1 MKTLLA
7 KVTEKLP
14 CTSRTL
20 RVVPFTFILGLFIIS
35 CGQTP
40 KEQKPEPTWAEKMA
54 NSEMKRFPEA
64 WMIEK
69 AKSPR
74 WGYTHGC
81 VAKAMLDLFD
91 YNGDSIYF
99 NYAKGYADSLITEE
113 GKIKTYDMQKF
124 NIDNINPGKILFRL
138 YKATGDQKYKAA
150 IDTLVTQMKNHPR
163 TSEGGFWHKKIY
175 PHQMWLD
182 GVYMA
187 SPFLAEYARDFNEPA
202 LFDDAVNEIILITKH
217 TYDPATGLFYHGWD
231 ESRQQ
236 KWADKETGLSP
247 NFWSRSIG
255 WYAMALVDVL
265 DLLPADHPK
274 RNEIIALT
282 DTVAKGICKWQD
294 DKSGTWYQV
303 TNMGDR
309 EGNYLESSASCM
321 FVYFLYKAVN
331 KGYISSEY
339 LANADKG
346 FNGLINNFIRNETDG
361 TISITNCCAVAG
373 LGGEKVYRDGS
384 FEYYIGEPVIDNDPK
399 SVAPFIWAA
408 TEKLRVKN

>member
-1 MKTLLA
+1 MKILPS
-7 KVTEKLP
+7 KVSEKS
-14 CTSRTL
+14 SRTSHIL
-20 RVVPFTFILGLFIIS
+20 SSILPAFIGLFLFS

-40 KEQKPEPTWAEKMA
+40 KELKNEPTWAEKMA
-54 NSEMKRFPEA
+54 KSEMTRYPQA

-150 IDTLVTQMKNHPR
+150 IDTLILQMKNQPR

-187 SPFLAEYARDFNEPA
+187 SPFLAEYARDFNDPG
-202 LFDDAVNEIILITKH
+202 LFGDAVNEIILITKH
-217 TYDPATGLFYHGWD
+217 TYDPAMGLFYHGWD
-231 ESRQQ
+231 ESREQ
-236 KWADKETGLSP
+236 KWANKETGLSP

-265 DLLPADHPK
+265 DYLPVDHPK

-282 DTVAKGICKWQD
+282 DTVAKGICNRQD
-294 DKSGTWYQV
+294 DKSGVWYQV
-303 TNMGDR
+303 TDMGDR
-309 EGNYLESSASCM
+309 EGNYLESSGSCM
-321 FVYFLYKAVN
+321 FVYFLYKAVE

-339 LANADKG
+339 TANADKG
-346 FNGLINNFIRNETDG
+346 FNGIINNFIRNEADG

-384 FEYYIGEPVIDNDPK
+384 FEYYISEPIIDNDPK

-408 TEKLRVKN
+408 TAKLKTKK